1 MFEFIRY
8 VVFDENCEEL
18 LDIFY
23 EGDGSSVGYPF
34 FRNLGNSEFLW
45 GSWCEVMDEVL
56 FNNTLP
62 HSFLLLW
69 ESVLDILA

>member
-34 FRNLGNSEFLW
+34 FRNLGNSEFL
-45 GSWCEVMDEVL
+45 
-56 FNNTLP
+56 
-62 HSFLLLW
+62 
-69 ESVLDILA
+69 